1 MAFPIGPVSP
11 QELLALH
18 QAVRQLLEAWSVLI
32 CSPCQALRHQLLLE
46 PWMRIT
52 QPLRLLSVCSTSQE
66 ARQWIG
72 GKSTNLIVRSANVLD
87 AGPVLPWMG
96 ELQHSPH
103 PPLRLVCLKEPHR
116 VTLQALQATGVEA
129 LISETNLGRGVLL
142 AALTQLSQGNTYIDP
157 SCRELLRNGS
167 GLDELSPRDQ
177 EILQLVAEGLTNGAI
192 AIRLG
197 IAEVTARDHLR
208 HIQQKLHA
216 ANRTAAVVQGIHL
229 GYLPWRSPC
238 I

>member
-18 QAVRQLLEAWSVLI
+18 QAVRQLLESWSVLI

-46 PWMRIT
+46 PWVRIT
-52 QPLRLLSVCSTSQE
+52 QPLRRLSVCSTTQE

-72 GKSTNLIVRSANVLD
+72 AQSGKVIVLSADVLD
-87 AGPVLPWMG
+87 DGPVLPWMG
-96 ELQHSPH
+96 ELQQRPH
-103 PPLRLVCLKEPHR
+103 PPLRLVCLKKPHR

-129 LISETNLGRGVLL
+129 LISESNLGRGVLL
-142 AALTQLSQGNTYIDP
+142 AALTQLAQGKPYVDP
-157 SCRELLRNGS
+157 SCQDLLRNGS
-167 GLDELSPRDQ
+167 GLDELSPREL

-192 AIRLG
+192 AARLG

>member
-18 QAVRQLLEAWSVLI
+18 QAVRQLLESWSVLI

-52 QPLRLLSVCSTSQE
+52 QPLHLLSVCSTSQE
-66 ARQWIG
+66 ARLWIRD
-72 GKSTNLIVRSANVLD
+72 KSAKVIVLSADVLD
-87 AGPVLPWMG
+87 DGPVLPWMG
-96 ELQHSPH
+96 ELQHRPH
-103 PPLRLVCLKEPHR
+103 RPLRLVCLKEPHR
-116 VTLQALQATGVEA
+116 VTLQALQGVGVEA
-129 LISETNLGRGVLL
+129 LISESNLGRGVLL
-142 AALTQLSQGNTYIDP
+142 AALTQLSQGQTYVDP
-157 SCRELLRNGS
+157 SCLELLRNGA
-167 GLDELSPRDQ
+167 GLDELSPREL

-192 AIRLG
+192 ATRLG

-229 GYLPWRSPC
+229 GYLPWRSALL
-238 I
+238 

>member
-18 QAVRQLLEAWSVLI
+18 QAVRQLLESWSVLI

-52 QPLRLLSVCSTSQE
+52 QPLHLLSVCSTSQE

-72 GKSTNLIVRSANVLD
+72 DKGAKVIVLSADVLD
-87 AGPVLPWMG
+87 DGPVLPLMG

-103 PPLRLVCLKEPHR
+103 PPLRLVCVKEPHR

-142 AALTQLSQGNTYIDP
+142 AALTQLSQGKTYVDP
-157 SCRELLRNGS
+157 SCLERLRNGS
-167 GLDELSPRDQ
+167 GLDELSPREL
-177 EILQLVAEGLTNGAI
+177 EILQLVAEGLTNGSI
-192 AIRLG
+192 ATRLG